1 MASQTANS
9 FFFTQTLSFKE
20 AKSLLPNITES
31 KYYAAKNHAKN
42 VGPGLPVGTTS
53 TRKRM
58 DPVKLDSFLDF
69 ITSPH
74 VIRDLPYG
82 ERKIKLSDGTV
93 YEMPNVIRCMGSSD
107 VIQQYKAYC
116 SENNISPLGDSTMYR
131 ILSECGAQIRTS
143 LEGID
148 YFIAEGG
155 RAFRTILEALEE
167 LLKFQVLNQQEK
179 KDFSALFLQCEQ
191 YLRADFKVHISPDS
205 KVADHCQTFALSDP
219 LHPEFAVTCQHHH
232 DLVCVTCEQMK
243 DAISSLMKTIQC
255 SCNHG
260 LTDSLRDLQFKLQ
273 NATQSITNL
282 KRHLIRCR
290 NQDAA
295 KSDLFDTMQHNEVLL
310 ICDWSMKYLPRKYR
324 EDQSDW
330 FGKRGLPW
338 HITMAFHKTETCIES
353 LGFVHIFQSQV
364 SQDSITTAAIIINVM
379 ENIQSID
386 ASISSFHV
394 WSDNAGCYKST
405 EMMALLKSHG
415 LVRSFNFCEAQN
427 GKGPCDRTGAT
438 LKSAIRRF
446 VNQGHDVLTA
456 HSMKEAIEKTAKNV
470 KYRVS
475 VSEVASQKTSFK
487 PIPAISSYSNF
498 VFEEE
503 GIRVWKAYGIGT
515 GLLIPN
521 TAIGIPSMEHLPLT
535 FLEQPEDIGF
545 HMIKV
550 NTTTE
555 TEKTFHCPNEGCV
568 AAFGSSEDLSNH
580 LLFEKC
586 NLELE
591 LSSSSIAD
599 LTKRKY
605 VTKISHSE
613 NLNLKLC
620 LTEDTETQ
628 AADSELNSGWALKDE
643 RHSRR
648 FNENQR
654 EFLVQKFNVGLQTGK
669 KEDPFILSD
678 SMMYE
683 RRADG
688 TRRFSYD
695 EILSMQQITSFF
707 SRMSKKNKM
716 AEAENWEAKKET
728 EISKIRA
735 NIIDE

>member
-1 MASQTANS
+1 
-9 FFFTQTLSFKE
+9 
-20 AKSLLPNITES
+20 
-31 KYYAAKNHAKN
+31 
-42 VGPGLPVGTTS
+42 
-53 TRKRM
+53 
-58 DPVKLDSFLDF
+58 
-69 ITSPH
+69 
-74 VIRDLPYG
+74 
-82 ERKIKLSDGTV
+82 
-93 YEMPNVIRCMGSSD
+93 
-107 VIQQYKAYC
+107 
-116 SENNISPLGDSTMYR
+116 
-131 ILSECGAQIRTS
+131 
-143 LEGID
+143 
-148 YFIAEGG
+148 
-155 RAFRTILEALEE
+155 
-167 LLKFQVLNQQEK
+167 
-179 KDFSALFLQCEQ
+179 
-191 YLRADFKVHISPDS
+191 
-205 KVADHCQTFALSDP
+205 
-219 LHPEFAVTCQHHH
+219 
-232 DLVCVTCEQMK
+232 
-243 DAISSLMKTIQC
+243 
-255 SCNHG
+255 
-260 LTDSLRDLQFKLQ
+260 
-273 NATQSITNL
+273 
-282 KRHLIRCR
+282 
-290 NQDAA
+290 
-295 KSDLFDTMQHNEVLL
+295 
-310 ICDWSMKYLPRKYR
+310 
-324 EDQSDW
+324 
-330 FGKRGLPW
+330 
-338 HITMAFHKTETCIES
+338 
-353 LGFVHIFQSQV
+353 
-364 SQDSITTAAIIINVM
+364 M

-415 LVRSFNFCEAQN
+415 LVRSFNFCEAQD

-535 FLEQPEDIGF
+535 ILEQPEDIGF

-643 RHSRR
+643 RRSRR

-669 KEDPFILSD
+669 KEDPFILSE